1 MKKASFEAIKT
12 ALVNFG
18 YDNKDILAELDVEIN
33 RGEARKEATAKEY
46 EGVKDLIIGTLGD
59 AAATCAEIYEAIADK
74 LPDGFGKG
82 KVQYA
87 LTHLWQDQ
95 IAIVDGNPKSYRRKW

>member
-1 MKKASFEAIKT
+1 MKKATFVAIDT
-12 ALVNFG
+12 ALRAFG
-18 YDNKDILAELDVEIN
+18 YDNQTVLDELAVEIN

-46 EGVKDLIIGTLGD
+46 EGVKDLILGTLGD
-59 AAATCAEIYEAIADK
+59 AAATCGEIYEAIKDK

>member
-1 MKKASFEAIKT
+1 MKRATFVAIDT
-12 ALVNFG
+12 ALRAFG
-18 YDNKDILAELDVEIN
+18 YDNQTVLDELAVEIN
-33 RGEARKEATAKEY
+33 RGEARKEATVKEY
-46 EGVKDLIIGTLGD
+46 DGVKDLILGTLGD
-59 AAATCAEIYEAIADK
+59 AAATCAEIYEAIKDK
-74 LPDGFGKG
+74 LPTGFGKG